1 MNLKYKFVNR
11 VKELLAHKIVRYALI
26 IHSFYFILS
35 IILFFMLYQ
44 EKNDFIIFY
53 RVGNIFLNDIENLYN
68 QMYYLWDFRYFPLS
82 ALFFIPFSFF
92 NFQSAFVIFNIFN
105 LFLNFLICILLY
117 KIIFLVKNEDHERN
131 DKRVILY
138 ICIYL
143 MGLPHVLNYIYGQ
156 INLYITFFIL
166 LSLYIFLKFSDFKWQ
181 LLGGIILGLSIII
194 KPTAFFLIPFLIMVN
209 FDLEIKKLR
218 FDFLRSLIR
227 LIGVFTPILL
237 NFILFFLY
245 PSLWE
250 GFLDTNFTGSNPI
263 ALNFSFSIT
272 KLITNFCYFF
282 NIPFN
287 QIFILIGVIAILGGL
302 GFMIFILRRFEKNS
316 IIYGYSFGIIIML
329 LAYFD
334 SWDHHLLNLTPI
346 LIIIIFNLPR
356 YSKTTEPIKL
366 SLYFFSFFD
375 LAFVGIWYLT
385 YPLFPYNFE
394 STFFLI
400 LSFYTIGKYCIT
412 KQGKKEYE
420 VKKNWD
426 RFLITL

>member
-1 MNLKYKFVNR
+1 MNLKYKFIKR
-11 VKELLAHKIVRYALI
+11 IKELQEQKIFKYALVL
-26 IHSFYFILS
+26 HSFYFILS
-35 IILFFMLYQ
+35 IILFFMFYQ
-44 EKNDFIIFY
+44 DKNDFIIFY

-68 QMYYLWDFRYFPLS
+68 QTYYLWDFRYFPLS

-92 NFQSAFVIFNIFN
+92 NFQFAFVFFNIFN

-117 KIIFLVKNEDHERN
+117 KIILMVKNENHERN

-166 LSLYIFLKFSDFKWQ
+166 LSLYIFLRFNDLKWQ
-181 LLGGIILGLSIII
+181 FIGSLILGISIII
-194 KPTAFFLIPFLIMVN
+194 KPTAFFLIPFLIIVN
-209 FDLEIKKLR
+209 FDLEKQKVK
-218 FDFLRSLIR
+218 FDSIRSVIR
-227 LIGVFTPILL
+227 LIGVITPVLL
-237 NFILFFLY
+237 NLIPFLLY
-245 PSLWE
+245 PSLWK
-250 GFLDTNFTGSNPI
+250 GFLETNFTGSNPI
-263 ALNFSFSIT
+263 ALNFSFSIS
-272 KLITNFCYFF
+272 KLITNFCFF
-282 NIPFN
+282 YNIPFN
-287 QIFILIGVIAILGGL
+287 QLFILIGVIVIIGGL
-302 GFMIFILRRFEKNS
+302 GFLIFIIRKFENNS
-316 IIYGYSFGIIIML
+316 IIYGYAFGILIML

-346 LIIIIFNLPR
+346 LIIIIFNFSR
-356 YSKTTEPIKL
+356 NSKFTNSIKY

-400 LSFYTIGKYCIT
+400 LTFYVISKY
-412 KQGKKEYE
+412 
-420 VKKNWD
+420 
-426 RFLITL
+426 FLIKQEENDKEV